1 MNAAHW
7 HLVLNHIPVLGTLFG
22 IPFLVIGMIR
32 HKRVLIISSYWV
44 FFIVAL
50 LTIPTFLTGDPAEE
64 VIERLPGV
72 SRTLI
77 HDHEEA
83 ADPTF
88 VVMLVLGAVALIGL
102 FAERFKEPVRKTTA
116 AVVLILSLVAAG
128 MTAWTANLGGDIRH
142 PEIRKDFV
150 VPPGA
155 GTEQGETD

>member
-22 IPFLVIGMIR
+22 IPFLVIGLLR
-32 HKRVLIISSYWV
+32 RDHELIKSSYWV

-50 LTIPTFLTGDPAEE
+50 ITIPVFLTGEPAEE

-77 HDHEEA
+77 HEHEEA
-83 ADPTF
+83 AEPTF
-88 VVMLVLGAVALIGL
+88 IVMMVLGAVALIGL
-102 FAERFKEPVRKTTA
+102 FSERFKESLRRTTV
-116 AVVLILSLVAAG
+116 AVVLIGALVGAG
-128 MTAWTANLGGDIRH
+128 LAAWTANLGGDIRH

-150 VPPGA
+150 VP
-155 GTEQGETD
+155 TEMGSEEGETD

>member
-22 IPFLVIGMIR
+22 IPFLVIGLIR
-32 HKRVLIISSYWV
+32 HNRALIMSSFWV
-44 FFIVAL
+44 FFVVAL

-88 VVMLVLGAVALIGL
+88 VVMMVLGAVALIGL
-102 FAERFKEPVRKTTA
+102 FSERFKESLRKTTT
-116 AVVLILSLVAAG
+116 AVVLILALVAAG

-150 VPPGA
+150 VPPEAGA
-155 GTEQGETD
+155 DHGDTD